1 VCPLDWGIG
10 HASRCVPIVKALHE
24 QGWKVIVAAGGRP
37 FEFYRIEYPEQEL
50 IKFPGL
56 EIRYPG
62 RNSMALA
69 MASSIPRLLMAFRK
83 EHEYLKKLV
92 NKTGASLVISD
103 NRYGCWHPQVKSVFM
118 THQLNIMLPSRLK
131 FASSLLKKIN
141 YSFIGKY
148 DECWIPD
155 SEDEGGLSGRLSHC
169 LQLPGEC
176 HFIGTLSRLSA
187 PQPLPSE
194 LPCPE
199 AEIFIILSGPEPQR
213 SILETIIIEQLS
225 MTNHTAIVAGGR
237 TESEETRVIDGR
249 IHSFA
254 RLGSALI
261 KHYAEKADHVIC
273 RSGYSTLMDLAALG
287 KSAILIPTPGQTEQ
301 EYLASR
307 LSKMNVHYSVP
318 QEHFQLSEALANTKG
333 LKGLLL
339 QNDYIALNQ
348 RLKRLYRQAEVFR
361 AR

>member
-10 HASRCVPIVKALHE
+10 HASRCLPVVKALHE
-24 QGWKVIVAAGGRP
+24 EGWRVIVAAGGRP
-37 FEFYRIEYPEQEL
+37 YEFYRNEYPEQDL
-50 IKFPGL
+50 INFPGP

-62 RNSMALA
+62 GNSMVLA
-69 MASSIPRLLMAFRK
+69 MAASIPRLLMGFRK

-92 NKTGASLVISD
+92 KKTGASLVISD
-103 NRYGCWHPQVKSVFM
+103 NRYGCWHPRVKSVFM

-169 LQLPGEC
+169 LQLPDEC

-187 PQPLPSE
+187 PLPLPSS
-194 LPCPE
+194 LPCPV
-199 AEIFIILSGPEPQR
+199 AEIFIMLSGPEPQR
-213 SILETIIIEQLS
+213 SILETIILEQLS
-225 MTNHTAIVAGGR
+225 RTSHTAIIAGGR
-237 TESEETRVIDGR
+237 TESEEIRVIDGR
-249 IHSFA
+249 IHLFA

-261 KHYAEKADHVIC
+261 KHYAMKADHVIC

-307 LSKMNVHYSVP
+307 LSKMNVHYLAP
-318 QEHFQLSEALANTKG
+318 QPEFHLGDALSKSKG
-333 LKGLLL
+333 LKGILL
-339 QNDYIALNQ
+339 QNDYKVLHQ
-348 RLKRLYRQAEVFR
+348 RLQRLHRQAAAFR